1 MPKIKIKYFSKE
13 CLKAETSHGSWKNKK
28 RNATGKRPL
37 KSAVAGRKSVIKHTK
52 NEPVVGRNIFQR
64 A

>member
-1 MPKIKIKYFSKE
+1 V
-13 CLKAETSHGSWKNKK
+13 
-28 RNATGKRPL
+28 R
-37 KSAVAGRKSVIKHTK
+37 SAAYPVAGKKSVIQQTK

>member
-1 MPKIKIKYFSKE
+1 MSKE
-13 CLKAETSHGSWKNKK
+13 CLNAETSHGSWKYKNGMQQE
-28 RNATGKRPL
+28 NVHGKVL
-37 KSAVAGRKSVIKHTK
+37 LLEGRKSVIKHTK